1 MNARKFFPRA
11 VVGAAMVVGSTA
23 YALPPAEYTSGAAPL
38 DVYYGGAT
46 ATDNLLENNF
56 LDITGGICAP
66 GTIDI
71 YRVQVANR
79 GNRVTF
85 CRVTANQVAGFPA
98 SDTTTVPGVETG
110 GTKVAFHKESIGG
123 SSNGV
128 VPLFN
133 QTTLEFFNMTAAGT
147 CTDNGLKNTGST
159 TLREY
164 REWISC
170 PDTVEA
176 KVPNGGI
183 SDTEPNLSFPTPTQS
198 QLDKLNSAPGLAVV
212 FGVPVTL
219 KLYKALQQ
227 AQGLTVGT
235 DDVANTPS
243 LTRSQIRGLYTQ
255 RITQWS
261 QLRSASNQT
270 LITIPGV
277 TAPTNAATGGVADD
291 KVFICRRVNSS
302 GTQASF
308 ESYWLQGRCDA
319 KNGST
324 GALVFAGG
332 QSSTMDTGTTPSLQG
347 FASRVTPNEGS
358 GDVRTCLNQHD
369 TNGTW
374 AIGVLSTEVSSTQLG
389 GFRMVKVDGAAP
401 NLATVANGDYDF
413 FTENTLNRVKTGLT
427 GEATGL
433 TLTLLTYLE
442 TNIGKPALISLAN
455 SGFQGR
461 PWGDGGGL
469 ALATSAGVTFNNPA
483 QVDGAAGAGTM
494 RANPVNPQS
503 RSLVGNK
510 TNNCNP
516 PVMVKPSPTP

>member
-1 MNARKFFPRA
+1 MNVRKFLPHA
-11 VVGAAMVVGSTA
+11 VAGVATVVGSAA
-23 YALPPAEYTSGAAPL
+23 YALPPADYTTGAAPL
-38 DVYYGGAT
+38 DIYYGGAT
-46 ATDNLLENNF
+46 ATDGLLENNF
-56 LDITGGICAP
+56 LEITAGMCAP

-71 YRVQVANR
+71 YRVSVANR
-79 GNRVTF
+79 GNRVVF

-123 SSNGV
+123 SSNGI
-128 VPLFN
+128 VPLFS

-164 REWISC
+164 REWITC
-170 PDTVEA
+170 PDTVET
-176 KVPNGGI
+176 KIPNGGI
-183 SDTEPNLSFPTPTQS
+183 SDVEPNLAFPTPTQS
-198 QLDKLNSAPGLAVV
+198 QLDKLNSAPGVAVV

-219 KLYKALQQ
+219 KLYRALQT
-227 AQGLTVGT
+227 AQGLGT
-235 DDVANTPS
+235 DDSSANVPS

-277 TAPTNAATGGVADD
+277 TAPTNAATGLADD

-319 KNGST
+319 KTGST

-332 QSSTMDTGTTPSLQG
+332 QSSTMDTGTTPAAQG
-347 FASRVTPNEGS
+347 FATRVTPNEGS
-358 GDVRTCLNQHD
+358 GDMRTCLNQHD

-374 AIGVLSTEVSSTQLG
+374 AIGVLSTEVTSAQLG
-389 GFRMVKVDGAAP
+389 GFRMVRVDGALP

-413 FTENTLNRVKTGLT
+413 FTEDTLNRVKAGLT

-442 TNIGKPALISLAN
+442 ANIGKPALLALAN
-455 SGFQGR
+455 SSFQGR
-461 PWGDGGGL
+461 PWGDGGDL
-469 ALATSAGVTFNNPA
+469 TLATAAGVTFNNPA